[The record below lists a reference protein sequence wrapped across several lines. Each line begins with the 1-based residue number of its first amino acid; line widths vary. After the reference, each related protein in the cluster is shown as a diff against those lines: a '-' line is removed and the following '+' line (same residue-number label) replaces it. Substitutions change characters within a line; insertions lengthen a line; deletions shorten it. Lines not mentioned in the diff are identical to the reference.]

1 MKSLTYQER
10 DLGRGNMKKTLVIGA
25 TGMLGKP
32 VTKQLIKAGF
42 DVSVMG
48 RNEGALRKAFPEAN
62 IFQGDLK
69 NKTDLRT
76 AMLGQDVVYLSL
88 SVLQTQKESDWLTE
102 REGLQ
107 NVIEVAKEIQ
117 LPRIAFLSSL
127 VMNYQGMNGFDWW
140 VFRVKENAIRLIK
153 ESGISYS
160 IYYPSTFME
169 SYSLQII
176 GNFILEAGKSHH
188 KMYFIAAEDYGN
200 QVAADLRSNSMNNR
214 EYAIQ
219 GPEAHTYNEANK
231 IFAQNANKKLFTLYT
246 PMWVMKI
253 GSYFVQRANYAYHI
267 LTAINNYPEKREAE
281 TTWKQLEKP
290 KITLKEFVKNYKF

>member
-1 MKSLTYQER
+1 
-10 DLGRGNMKKTLVIGA
+10 MKKVLVIGA

-32 VTKQLIKAGF
+32 VTKQLLKAGL

-48 RNEGALRKAFPEAN
+48 RNEKALRETFPEAT

-69 NKTDLRT
+69 NKIDLR
-76 AMLGQDVVYLSL
+76 ACMSGQDVVYLNL
-88 SVLQTQKESDWLTE
+88 SVLQTQKETDWLTE

-107 NVIEVAKEIQ
+107 NVIDVAKEMQ

-140 VFRVKENAIRLIK
+140 VFRVKKNAVKIIK
-153 ESGISYS
+153 ESGIQYS

-169 SYSLQII
+169 SYSLQIV

-188 KMYFIAAEDYGN
+188 EMYFIAAEDYGD
-200 QVAADLRSNSMNNR
+200 QVAVDLKQDSPQNR
-214 EYAIQ
+214 EHSIQ

-231 IFAQNANKKLFTLYT
+231 IFAQKARKKLFVLYT
-246 PMWVMKI
+246 PIWVIKL
-253 GSYFVQRANYAYHI
+253 GSYVVITANYLFNI
-267 LTAINNYPEKREAE
+267 MTALNNFPEKFESEKTWRE
-281 TTWKQLEKP
+281 LGKP
-290 KITLKEFVKNYKF
+290 TGTLQQFAKNYRL